1 MKLLLD
7 TCSFL
12 WLVTENSQKITPKAE
27 TLFLDGRN
35 RVLFSAVSAWE
46 ISIKWSIG
54 KLELTSPVHEFL
66 TKQILLNKLTILPI
80 HLEHA
85 IKVAELPF
93 HHKDPFDRL
102 LIAQSII
109 EEIPLLSADPT
120 FDLYGVHR
128 VWA

>member
-12 WLVTENSQKITPKAE
+12 WLVTENSKKITPKAE

-54 KLELTSPVHEFL
+54 KLELTSPAHEFL
-66 TKQILLNKLTILPI
+66 TKQILLNKLTGMTSQKL
-80 HLEHA
+80 
-85 IKVAELPF
+85 
-93 HHKDPFDRL
+93 
-102 LIAQSII
+102 
-109 EEIPLLSADPT
+109 
-120 FDLYGVHR
+120 
-128 VWA
+128 